1 VNLPGSNVRFGSEA
15 DIGRDPCVL
24 TQVLVSVFKRGS
36 RGHMRLDRPAS
47 RRSDVYGI
55 SQVMMQL
62 PYFPIVAAGMEGVSH
77 GMDGDGS
84 KLPPEPLRG

>member
-1 VNLPGSNVRFGSEA
+1 
-15 DIGRDPCVL
+15 
-24 TQVLVSVFKRGS
+24 
-36 RGHMRLDRPAS
+36 MRLDRPAS

-62 PYFPIVAAGMEGVSH
+62 QYFPIVAAGMEGVSH